1 MQEAREVGVVPE
13 WVGAVAA
20 SERKR
25 IPVGEISAWCRT
37 PHANHMGRYAAREG
51 QTLSDIAAEALPMRC
66 LACWTEHS
74 VSALRIAQWTATGVE
89 VSAEHIGEVAEDK
102 LDRVACPACGTVG
115 LWPPVRPEKELH
127 WANEAL
133 VETYGWFA
141 PLPEG
146 EEVLVPELCGH
157 ECVQLNE
164 HGPATTFCG
173 PDCPRCAEE
182 GNTAAHVGRK
192 SDRARKTALRNATTG
207 IRPQRRPVDLDAAA
221 QALAEATDAP
231 AMLTLV
237 PEAAPMAEEERA
249 EDGAG
254 VEHPEALA
262 APPAAE
268 PRAGGVS
275 GRDSAALAAGAALVA
290 QLSAVAQ
297 LPAGIPAG
305 AASGDAYRRAWSS
318 LTAGVRALAEAVK
331 HTGNAEQ
338 AMEELAAQRAEFQQR
353 AERAEAATSVAEEKL
368 ATVRA
373 NAEAA
378 VTAAQEQATEA
389 EEKQVAAQSR
399 ADTLAE
405 QLAALQQRYD
415 DLTGAAGAGGWRQML
430 EEMLDDA
437 GTRRAGARKMPR
449 QRLSQP
455 QKDMLALI
463 AGNQADA
470 AVVARVADP
479 ASPGNS
485 VWFVR
490 GVEAADGEL
499 KTLKSLQSRGLVTWW
514 EFNAEG
520 VAPAALTVAGEQV
533 SGARAGEV
541 PAASERAAESEPGG
555 STAAPKMMRGWWE
568 QEDGEPSEEA
578 LDTFRKKVRARVVT
592 RAEAAGSGGRSA
604 PAWRV
609 SNAEARNPE
618 TAALD
623 WMLARGLIRVA
634 EDGIAHVVE

>member
-25 IPVGEISAWCRT
+25 IPVGEVSAWCRT
-37 PHANHMGRYAAREG
+37 PHPNHMGRYAAREG

-133 VETYGWFA
+133 VETYGWSA

-146 EEVLVPELCGH
+146 QEVLVPELCGH

-173 PDCPRCAEE
+173 PDCPKCAEQ

-221 QALAEATDAP
+221 QVLAEATDAP
-231 AMLTLV
+231 AALTLV

-262 APPAAE
+262 APSAAE

-297 LPAGIPAG
+297 LPPGIPAG

-318 LTAGVRALAEAVK
+318 LTAGVRA
-331 HTGNAEQ
+331 
-338 AMEELAAQRAEFQQR
+338 
-353 AERAEAATSVAEEKL
+353 
-368 ATVRA
+368 
-373 NAEAA
+373 
-378 VTAAQEQATEA
+378 
-389 EEKQVAAQSR
+389 
-399 ADTLAE
+399 LAE

-437 GTRRAGARKMPR
+437 GTRRSGARKMPR

-533 SGARAGEV
+533 SGGRAAEV
-541 PAASERAAESEPGG
+541 PAASERAAESESGG

-578 LDTFRKKVRARVVT
+578 LDTFRKKVRAGVVT
-592 RAEAAGSGGRSA
+592 RVEAAGSGGRSA